1 MCARVLSCV
10 WLCDPIDCSPPGSSV
25 RRISQARILE
35 WVAISSCRGSSQP
48 RNWTSV
54 FCISYILAGESF
66 TTAPLEKPLNSSEN
80 LLNKHCSVF
89 FPWQIYL
96 YVDLGGWVPIY
107 DSHTS
112 RNSVLKCSIVGRAG
126 PGPWPLLFPSPLLAI
141 SHAKRDLITG
151 V

>member
-1 MCARVLSCV
+1 MCVHACSVVSDSVTPSTVAHQVPLSGGFPRQEYWSGLPFPPAGDLPNPGIEPV
-10 WLCDPIDCSPPGSSV
+10 SFASP
-25 RRISQARILE
+25 
-35 WVAISSCRGSSQP
+35 
-48 RNWTSV
+48 T
-54 FCISYILAGESF
+54 LAGEFF
-66 TTAPLEKPLNSSEN
+66 TTAPLGKPHNSSEN
-80 LLNKHCSVF
+80 LLNKHCYVF

-96 YVDLGGWVPIY
+96 YVDLGGCVPIY

-141 SHAKRDLITG
+141 SHAKRDLITR